1 MKTLAERFIEKT
13 IPVPFSGCWIWMGAL
28 SSKGYGSIR
37 ISKKTYIASRVSF
50 VIYKGTIPNGLCIL
64 HSCDIP
70 SCVNP
75 DHLRLGTH
83 FENIQDMISK
93 KRDVWS
99 NFSKKNN
106 LKILFSKMRK
116 GKNLG
121 SNNSNAKF
129 SEENILK
136 IRSLRKEGIN
146 QTQIAKMFCTTQNRI
161 SEIVNR
167 KTWRN
172 I

>member
-1 MKTLAERFIEKT
+1 
-13 IPVPFSGCWIWMGAL
+13 MGAL

-83 FENIQDMISK
+83 LENIQDMISK

-129 SEENILK
+129 SEEKILK
-136 IRSLRKEGIN
+136 IRSLHREGIK
-146 QTQIAKMFCTTQNRI
+146 QTEIAKMFYTTQSRI
-161 SEIVNR
+161 CEIVKR